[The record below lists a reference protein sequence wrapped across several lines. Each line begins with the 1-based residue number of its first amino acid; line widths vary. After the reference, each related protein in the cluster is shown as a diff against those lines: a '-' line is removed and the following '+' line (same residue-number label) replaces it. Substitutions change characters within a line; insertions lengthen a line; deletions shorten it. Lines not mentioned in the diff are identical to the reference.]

1 MYFYH
6 TMNDIYHLSSFK
18 SNMDKFKDYINDLNN
33 YIDKYLSFNDPKNLY
48 DPVKY
53 ILNNGG
59 KRLRSLFTLFISD
72 LFSGK
77 TDNALPAAASLEI
90 FHNFTLVHDDIMDNA
105 IIRRGNKTINDKW
118 NNNTAILSGDV
129 MLILSYKLLSNY
141 QDQTYIELSKE
152 LNNTARLVC
161 EGQQYDID
169 FATQNNVQIDDYFK
183 MIELKTAELIA
194 CSFKFGGIVS
204 EASETNIETLYK
216 IGKNLGI
223 AFQLED
229 DYLDTFGQSKYF
241 GKKIGG
247 DILEKKKTL
256 LYILSK
262 DHLEDKDK
270 ELFIDK
276 FNSTELGD
284 DEKIKTIKEY
294 YISSG
299 SKQDLE
305 DYIKKYY
312 DISINLINDLELEED
327 KKNVFK
333 EYCSSLINRVS

>member
-1 MYFYH
+1 
-6 TMNDIYHLSSFK
+6 
-18 SNMDKFKDYINDLNN
+18 MDKFKDYINDLNN

-229 DYLDTFGQSKYF
+229 DYLDAFGQSKDF

-270 ELFIDK
+270 ELFLDT
-276 FNSTELGD
+276 FNSSELGD
-284 DEKIKTIKEY
+284 DKKIKTIKEY

>member
-1 MYFYH
+1 
-6 TMNDIYHLSSFK
+6 MN
-18 SNMDKFKDYINDLNN
+18 KFNDYIKDLND
-33 YIDKYLSFNDPKNLY
+33 YIDKYLLSNYPSNLY

-53 ILNNGG
+53 VLQNGG
-59 KRLRSLFTLFISD
+59 KRVRPLFTLFISD
-72 LFSGK
+72 LFSEK
-77 TDNALPAAASLEI
+77 INNALPAAASLEI

-105 IIRRGNKTINDKW
+105 IIRRGAKTINDKW
-118 NNNTAILSGDV
+118 NNNTAILSGDI
-129 MLILSYKLLSNY
+129 MLILSYNLLSKY
-141 QDQTYIELSKE
+141 KDQTYIELSKE
-152 LNNTARLVC
+152 LNNTAILVF

-169 FATQNNVQIDDYFK
+169 FSTQNNIQIDDYFK

-204 EASETNIETLYK
+204 EASENNIQTLYK

-229 DYLDTFGQSKYF
+229 DYLDAFGQSKNF

-262 DHLEDKDK
+262 ENLEGDEE
-270 ELFIDK
+270 ELFLNTFNSSEISEEERIDK
-276 FNSTELGD
+276 
-284 DEKIKTIKEY
+284 IKNF

-299 SKQDLE
+299 SKRALE

-312 DISINLINDLELEED
+312 DISINLIDDLELEEN

>member
-1 MYFYH
+1 MH
-6 TMNDIYHLSSFK
+6 
-18 SNMDKFKDYINDLNN
+18 KFKDYTNHLND
-33 YIDKYLSFNDPKNLY
+33 YIDKYLSFNYPSNLY

-53 ILNNGG
+53 ILQNGG
-59 KRLRSLFTLFISD
+59 KRVRPLFTLFISD
-72 LFSGK
+72 LFSEK
-77 TDNALPAAASLEI
+77 IDNALAAAASLEI

-105 IIRRGNKTINDKW
+105 IIRRGAKTINDKW
-118 NNNTAILSGDV
+118 NNNTAILSGDI
-129 MLILSYKLLSNY
+129 MLILSYNLLSKY
-141 QDQTYIELSKE
+141 KDQTYIELSKE
-152 LNNTARLVC
+152 LNNTAILVF

-169 FATQNNVQIDDYFK
+169 FSTQNNVQIDDYFK

-204 EASETNIETLYK
+204 EASENNIQTLYK

-229 DYLDTFGQSKYF
+229 DYLDSFGQSKDF

-262 DHLEDKDK
+262 ENLEGEQK
-270 ELFIDK
+270 ELFLNT
-276 FNSTELGD
+276 FNSLEISKEERID
-284 DEKIKTIKEY
+284 KIKTF

-299 SKQDLE
+299 SKKILE
-305 DYIKKYY
+305 DYIKKYH
-312 DISINLINDLELEED
+312 DISINLINDLDLEKN
-327 KKNVFK
+327 KKSVLK
-333 EYCSSLINRVS
+333 DYCSSLINRVS

>member
-1 MYFYH
+1 MH
-6 TMNDIYHLSSFK
+6 
-18 SNMDKFKDYINDLNN
+18 KFKDYINHLND
-33 YIDKYLSFNDPKNLY
+33 YIDKYLSFNYPSNLY

-53 ILNNGG
+53 ILQNGG
-59 KRLRSLFTLFISD
+59 KRVRPLFTLFISD
-72 LFSGK
+72 LFSEK
-77 TDNALPAAASLEI
+77 IDNALAAAASLEI

-105 IIRRGNKTINDKW
+105 IIRRGAKTINDKW
-118 NNNTAILSGDV
+118 NNNTAILSGDI
-129 MLILSYKLLSNY
+129 MLILSYNLLSKY
-141 QDQTYIELSKE
+141 KDQTYIELSKE
-152 LNNTARLVC
+152 LNNTAILVF

-169 FATQNNVQIDDYFK
+169 FSTQNNVQIDDYFK

-204 EASETNIETLYK
+204 EASENNIQTLYK

-229 DYLDTFGQSKYF
+229 DYLDSFGQSKDF

-262 DHLEDKDK
+262 ENLEGEQK
-270 ELFIDK
+270 ELFLNT
-276 FNSTELGD
+276 FNSLEISK
-284 DEKIKTIKEY
+284 EERINKIKTF

-299 SKQDLE
+299 SKKILE
-305 DYIKKYY
+305 DYIKKYH
-312 DISINLINDLELEED
+312 DISINLINDLDLEKN
-327 KKNVFK
+327 KKSVLK
-333 EYCSSLINRVS
+333 DYCSSLINRVS

>member
-18 SNMDKFKDYINDLNN
+18 SNMDKFKDYIKDLNN
-33 YIDKYLSFNDPKNLY
+33 YLDKYLAFNDPKNLY

-72 LFSGK
+72 LFSEK
-77 TDNALPAAASLEI
+77 IDNALPAAASVEI

-105 IIRRGNKTINDKW
+105 MIRRGNKTINDKW

-141 QDQTYIELSKE
+141 QDQTYIKLSKE

-169 FATQNNVQIDDYFK
+169 FSTQENVQIDDYFK

-229 DYLDTFGQSKYF
+229 DYLDAFGQSKDF

-262 DHLEDKDK
+262 DHLKDKDK
-270 ELFIDK
+270 ELFLDT
-276 FNSTELGD
+276 FNSSELGE

-299 SKQDLE
+299 SKKDLE

-312 DISINLINDLELEED
+312 DISINLINDLELDED

>member
-1 MYFYH
+1 MG
-6 TMNDIYHLSSFK
+6 
-18 SNMDKFKDYINDLNN
+18 KFSDYIDNLND
-33 YIDKYLSFNDPKNLY
+33 YIDKNLSFSDPKNLY

-53 ILNNGG
+53 ILQNGG
-59 KRLRSLFTLFISD
+59 KRVRPLFTLFISD
-72 LFSGK
+72 LLSEK
-77 TDNALPAAASLEI
+77 IENALPAAASLEI

-118 NNNTAILSGDV
+118 NNNTAILSGDA
-129 MLILSYKLLSNY
+129 MLILSYNLLSKY
-141 QDQTYIELSKE
+141 KDQTYIKLSKE

-169 FATQNNVQIDDYFK
+169 FSIQDNVQIDGYLK

-204 EASETNIETLYK
+204 EASENNIQTLYK
-216 IGKNLGI
+216 IGKNMGM

-229 DYLDTFGQSKYF
+229 DYLDTFGESKDF

-247 DILEKKKTL
+247 DILERKKTL

-262 DHLEDKDK
+262 ENLKEKDK
-270 ELFIDK
+270 ELFIDI
-276 FNSTELGD
+276 FNSSDL
-284 DEKIKTIKEY
+284 DEDKKIKNIKAF

-299 SKQDLE
+299 SKTALE
-305 DYIKKYY
+305 DYIQKYY
-312 DISINLINDLELEED
+312 DISIKLINDLELEEN

>member
-1 MYFYH
+1 MGKF
-6 TMNDIYHLSSFK
+6 
-18 SNMDKFKDYINDLNN
+18 SNYIHDLNN
-33 YIDKYLSFNDPKNLY
+33 YIDKNLSFNDPNNLY

-53 ILNNGG
+53 ILQNGG
-59 KRLRSLFTLFISD
+59 KRVRPLFTLFISD

-77 TDNALPAAASLEI
+77 IDNALPAAASIEI

-105 IIRRGNKTINDKW
+105 IIRRGAKTINDKW
-118 NNNTAILSGDV
+118 NNNTAILSGDI
-129 MLILSYKLLSNY
+129 MLILSYNLLSKY
-141 QDQTYIELSKE
+141 KDQTYIELSKE
-152 LNNTARLVC
+152 LNNTAILVF

-169 FATQNNVQIDDYFK
+169 FSTQNNIQIDDYFK

-204 EASETNIETLYK
+204 EASENNIQTLYK

-229 DYLDTFGQSKYF
+229 DYLDAFGQSKNF

-262 DHLEDKDK
+262 ENLEGDEE
-270 ELFIDK
+270 ELFLNTFNSSEISEEERIDK
-276 FNSTELGD
+276 
-284 DEKIKTIKEY
+284 IKNF

-299 SKQDLE
+299 SKRALE

-312 DISINLINDLELEED
+312 DISINLIDDLELEEN
-327 KKNVFK
+327 KKTVFK
-333 EYCSSLINRVS
+333 EYCSSLINRGS

>member
-1 MYFYH
+1 MH
-6 TMNDIYHLSSFK
+6 
-18 SNMDKFKDYINDLNN
+18 KFKDYINHLND
-33 YIDKYLSFNDPKNLY
+33 YIDKYLSFNYPSNLY

-53 ILNNGG
+53 ILQNGG
-59 KRLRSLFTLFISD
+59 KRVRPLFTLFISD
-72 LFSGK
+72 LFSEK
-77 TDNALPAAASLEI
+77 IDNALPAAASLEI

-105 IIRRGNKTINDKW
+105 IIRRGAKTINDKW
-118 NNNTAILSGDV
+118 NNNTAILSGDI
-129 MLILSYKLLSNY
+129 MLILSYNLLSKY
-141 QDQTYIELSKE
+141 KDQTYIELSKE
-152 LNNTARLVC
+152 LNNTAILVF

-169 FATQNNVQIDDYFK
+169 FSTQNNVQIDDYFK

-204 EASETNIETLYK
+204 EASENNIQTLYK

-229 DYLDTFGQSKYF
+229 DYLDSFGQSKDF

-262 DHLEDKDK
+262 ENLEGEQK
-270 ELFIDK
+270 ELFLNT
-276 FNSTELGD
+276 FNSSEISKEERID
-284 DEKIKTIKEY
+284 KIKTF

-299 SKQDLE
+299 SKKILE
-305 DYIKKYY
+305 DYIKKYH
-312 DISINLINDLELEED
+312 DISINLINDLDLEKN
-327 KKNVFK
+327 KKSVLK
-333 EYCSSLINRVS
+333 DYCSSLINRVS

>member
-1 MYFYH
+1 
-6 TMNDIYHLSSFK
+6 MN
-18 SNMDKFKDYINDLNN
+18 KFNDYIKDLND
-33 YIDKYLSFNDPKNLY
+33 YIDKYLLSNYPSNLY

-53 ILNNGG
+53 VLQNGG
-59 KRLRSLFTLFISD
+59 KRVRPLFTLFISD
-72 LFSGK
+72 LFSEK
-77 TDNALPAAASLEI
+77 INNALPAAASLEI

-105 IIRRGNKTINDKW
+105 LIRRGTKTINDKW
-118 NNNTAILSGDV
+118 NNNTAILSGDI
-129 MLILSYKLLSNY
+129 MLILSYNLLSKY
-141 QDQTYIELSKE
+141 KDQTYIELSKE
-152 LNNTARLVC
+152 LNNTAILVF

-169 FATQNNVQIDDYFK
+169 FSTQNNVQIDDYFK

-204 EASETNIETLYK
+204 EASENNIQTLYK

-229 DYLDTFGQSKYF
+229 DYLDAFGQSKDF

-262 DHLEDKDK
+262 ENLEGDEE
-270 ELFIDK
+270 ELFLNTFNSSEISEEERIDK
-276 FNSTELGD
+276 
-284 DEKIKTIKEY
+284 IKNF

-299 SKQDLE
+299 SKRALE

-312 DISINLINDLELEED
+312 DISINLIDDLELEEN

-333 EYCSSLINRVS
+333 EYCSSLINRGS

>member
-1 MYFYH
+1 
-6 TMNDIYHLSSFK
+6 MNDIYHLSFFK

-229 DYLDTFGQSKYF
+229 DYLDAFGQSKDF

-270 ELFIDK
+270 ELFLDT
-276 FNSTELGD
+276 FNSSELGD
-284 DEKIKTIKEY
+284 DKKIKTIKEY
-294 YISSG
+294 YTSSG

>member
-1 MYFYH
+1 
-6 TMNDIYHLSSFK
+6 
-18 SNMDKFKDYINDLNN
+18 MDKFKDYIKDLNN
-33 YIDKYLSFNDPKNLY
+33 YLDKYLAFNDPKNLY

-72 LFSGK
+72 LFSEK
-77 TDNALPAAASLEI
+77 IDNALPAAASVEI

-105 IIRRGNKTINDKW
+105 MIRRGNKTINDKW

-141 QDQTYIELSKE
+141 QDQTYIKLSKE

-169 FATQNNVQIDDYFK
+169 FSTQENVQIDDYFK
-183 MIELKTAELIA
+183 MIELKTTELIA

-229 DYLDTFGQSKYF
+229 DYLDAFGQSKDF

-270 ELFIDK
+270 ELFLDT
-276 FNSTELGD
+276 FNSSELGE

-299 SKQDLE
+299 SKKDLE

-327 KKNVFK
+327 KKNVFMIKHLNFLAIKYHNKLKILLNYHK
-333 EYCSSLINRVS
+333 E

>member
-1 MYFYH
+1 
-6 TMNDIYHLSSFK
+6 
-18 SNMDKFKDYINDLNN
+18 MDKFNDYINDLNN
-33 YIDKYLSFNDPKNLY
+33 YIDKSLSFNDPNNLY

-53 ILNNGG
+53 ILQNGG
-59 KRLRSLFTLFISD
+59 KRVRSLFTLFISD

-77 TDNALPAAASLEI
+77 IDIALPAAASLEI

-105 IIRRGNKTINDKW
+105 IIRRGSKTINDKW
-118 NNNTAILSGDV
+118 NNNIAILSGDV
-129 MLILSYKLLSNY
+129 MLILSYNLLSKY

-169 FATQNNVQIDDYFK
+169 FATQKNVKIDDYFK

-204 EASETNIETLYK
+204 EASEKNINTLYK

-229 DYLDTFGQSKYF
+229 DYLDAFGDSKDF

-256 LYILSK
+256 LYILSIEN
-262 DHLEDKDK
+262 LEDKDN
-270 ELFIDK
+270 ELFIDIFYSSEIDEEDK
-276 FNSTELGD
+276 I
-284 DEKIKTIKEY
+284 EKIKSF

-299 SKQDLE
+299 SKKTLE
-305 DYIKKYY
+305 DYIEKYY
-312 DISINLINDLELEED
+312 HIAINLINDLELEEN
-327 KKNVFK
+327 KKNIFK

>member
-1 MYFYH
+1 
-6 TMNDIYHLSSFK
+6 MNDIYHLSFFK

-129 MLILSYKLLSNY
+129 MLILSYRLLSNY
-141 QDQTYIELSKE
+141 PDQTYIELSKE

-229 DYLDTFGQSKYF
+229 DYLDTFGQSKDF

-270 ELFIDK
+270 ELFLDT
-276 FNSTELGD
+276 FNSSELGD
-284 DEKIKTIKEY
+284 DKKIKTIKEY

>member
-1 MYFYH
+1 
-6 TMNDIYHLSSFK
+6 MN
-18 SNMDKFKDYINDLNN
+18 KFKDYINYLND
-33 YIDKYLSFNDPKNLY
+33 YIDKYLSFNYPSNLY

-53 ILNNGG
+53 ILQNGG
-59 KRLRSLFTLFISD
+59 KRVRPLFTLFISD
-72 LFSGK
+72 LFSEK
-77 TDNALPAAASLEI
+77 IDNALAAAASLEI

-105 IIRRGNKTINDKW
+105 IIRRGAKTINDKW
-118 NNNTAILSGDV
+118 NNNTAILSGDI
-129 MLILSYKLLSNY
+129 MLILSYNLLSKY
-141 QDQTYIELSKE
+141 KDQTYIELSKE
-152 LNNTARLVC
+152 LNNTAILVF

-169 FATQNNVQIDDYFK
+169 FSTQNNVQIDDYFK

-204 EASETNIETLYK
+204 EASENNIQTLYK

-229 DYLDTFGQSKYF
+229 DYLDSFGQSKDF

-262 DHLEDKDK
+262 ENLEGEQK
-270 ELFIDK
+270 ELFLNT
-276 FNSTELGD
+276 FNSLEISEEERID
-284 DEKIKTIKEY
+284 KIKTF

-299 SKQDLE
+299 SKKILE
-305 DYIKKYY
+305 DYIKKYH
-312 DISINLINDLELEED
+312 DISINLINDLDLEKN
-327 KKNVFK
+327 KKSVLK
-333 EYCSSLINRVS
+333 DYCSSLINRVS

>member
-1 MYFYH
+1 
-6 TMNDIYHLSSFK
+6 
-18 SNMDKFKDYINDLNN
+18 MDKFSNYIHDLNN
-33 YIDKYLSFNDPKNLY
+33 YIDKNLSFNDPNNLY

-53 ILNNGG
+53 ILQNGG
-59 KRLRSLFTLFISD
+59 KRVRPLFTLFISD

-77 TDNALPAAASLEI
+77 IDNALPAAASIEI

-105 IIRRGNKTINDKW
+105 IIRRGTNTINHKW

-129 MLILSYKLLSNY
+129 MLILSYNLLSNY
-141 QDQTYIELSKE
+141 KDQTYIQLSKE

-169 FATQNNVQIDDYFK
+169 FSNQKNVQLDEYFK

-204 EASETNIETLYK
+204 EASETNIQNLYK
-216 IGKNLGI
+216 IGKNMGI

-229 DYLDTFGQSKYF
+229 DYLDSFGESKDF

-262 DHLEDKDK
+262 ENLEGKDKD
-270 ELFIDK
+270 LFLDT
-276 FNSTELGD
+276 FNSSNLGE
-284 DEKIKTIKEY
+284 DEKIENIKQF
-294 YISSG
+294 YILSG
-299 SKQDLE
+299 SKKALE
-305 DYIKKYY
+305 DYIKKFY
-312 DISINLINDLELEED
+312 DIAIELINDLELEEN
-327 KKNVFK
+327 KKDTFK
-333 EYCSSLINRVS
+333 QYCYSLINRVS

>member
-1 MYFYH
+1 
-6 TMNDIYHLSSFK
+6 MN
-18 SNMDKFKDYINDLNN
+18 KFNDYIKDLND
-33 YIDKYLSFNDPKNLY
+33 YIDKYLLSTYPSNLY

-53 ILNNGG
+53 VLQNGG
-59 KRLRSLFTLFISD
+59 KRVRPLFTLFISD
-72 LFSGK
+72 LFSEK
-77 TDNALPAAASLEI
+77 INNALPAAASLEI

-105 IIRRGNKTINDKW
+105 LIRRGAKTINDKW
-118 NNNTAILSGDV
+118 NNNTAILSGDI
-129 MLILSYKLLSNY
+129 MLILSYNLLSKY
-141 QDQTYIELSKE
+141 KDQTYIELSKE
-152 LNNTARLVC
+152 LNNTAILVF

-169 FATQNNVQIDDYFK
+169 FSTQNNVQIDDYFK

-204 EASETNIETLYK
+204 EASENNIQTLYK

-229 DYLDTFGQSKYF
+229 DYLDAFGQSKDF

-262 DHLEDKDK
+262 ENLEGDEE
-270 ELFIDK
+270 ELFLNTFNFSDIDG
-276 FNSTELGD
+276 E
-284 DEKIKTIKEY
+284 EKIKKIKSF

-299 SKQDLE
+299 SKKALE

-312 DISINLINDLELEED
+312 DISINLIDDLELEEN

-333 EYCSSLINRVS
+333 EYCSSLINRGS

>member
-18 SNMDKFKDYINDLNN
+18 SNMDKFKDYIKDLNN
-33 YIDKYLSFNDPKNLY
+33 YLDKYLAFNDPKNLY

-72 LFSGK
+72 LFSEK
-77 TDNALPAAASLEI
+77 IDNALPAAASVEI

-229 DYLDTFGQSKYF
+229 DYLDAFGQSKDF

-270 ELFIDK
+270 ELFLDT
-276 FNSTELGD
+276 FNSSELGD
-284 DEKIKTIKEY
+284 DKKIKTIKEY
-294 YISSG
+294 YTSSG

>member
-1 MYFYH
+1 
-6 TMNDIYHLSSFK
+6 
-18 SNMDKFKDYINDLNN
+18 MDKFKDYINHLND
-33 YIDKYLSFNDPKNLY
+33 YIDKYLSFNYPSNLY

-53 ILNNGG
+53 ILQNGG
-59 KRLRSLFTLFISD
+59 KRVRPLFTLFISD
-72 LFSGK
+72 LFSEK
-77 TDNALPAAASLEI
+77 IDNALAAAASLEI

-105 IIRRGNKTINDKW
+105 IIRRGAKTINDKW
-118 NNNTAILSGDV
+118 NNNTAILSGDI
-129 MLILSYKLLSNY
+129 MLILSYNLLSKY
-141 QDQTYIELSKE
+141 KDQTYIELSKE
-152 LNNTARLVC
+152 LNNTAILVF

-169 FATQNNVQIDDYFK
+169 FSTQNNVQIDDYFK

-204 EASETNIETLYK
+204 EASENNIQTLYK

-229 DYLDTFGQSKYF
+229 DYLDSFGQSKDF

-262 DHLEDKDK
+262 ENLEGEQK
-270 ELFIDK
+270 ELFLNT
-276 FNSTELGD
+276 FNSLEISKEERID
-284 DEKIKTIKEY
+284 KIKTF

-299 SKQDLE
+299 SKKILE
-305 DYIKKYY
+305 DYIKKYH
-312 DISINLINDLELEED
+312 DISINLINDLDLEKN
-327 KKNVFK
+327 KKSVLK
-333 EYCSSLINRVS
+333 DYCSSLINRVS

>member
-1 MYFYH
+1 
-6 TMNDIYHLSSFK
+6 MNDIYHLSFFK

-229 DYLDTFGQSKYF
+229 DYLDAFGQSKDF

-270 ELFIDK
+270 ELFLDT
-276 FNSTELGD
+276 FNSSELGD
-284 DEKIKTIKEY
+284 DKKIKTIKEY

>member
-1 MYFYH
+1 MG
-6 TMNDIYHLSSFK
+6 
-18 SNMDKFKDYINDLNN
+18 KFKNYINHLNE
-33 YIDKYLSFNDPKNLY
+33 YIDKNLSFDDPKNLY

-53 ILNNGG
+53 ILQNGG
-59 KRLRSLFTLFISD
+59 KRVRPLFTLFISD
-72 LFSGK
+72 LFSEK
-77 TDNALPAAASLEI
+77 IDNALAAAASLEI

-105 IIRRGNKTINDKW
+105 IIRRGAKTINDKW
-118 NNNTAILSGDV
+118 NNNTAILSGDI
-129 MLILSYKLLSNY
+129 MLILSYNLLSKY
-141 QDQTYIELSKE
+141 KDQTYIELSKE
-152 LNNTARLVC
+152 LNNTAILVF

-169 FATQNNVQIDDYFK
+169 FSTQNNVQIDDYFK

-204 EASETNIETLYK
+204 EASENNIQTLYK

-229 DYLDTFGQSKYF
+229 DYLDSFGQSKDF

-262 DHLEDKDK
+262 ENLEGEQK
-270 ELFIDK
+270 ELFLNT
-276 FNSTELGD
+276 FNSLEISKEERID
-284 DEKIKTIKEY
+284 KIKTF

-299 SKQDLE
+299 SKKILE
-305 DYIKKYY
+305 DYIKKYH
-312 DISINLINDLELEED
+312 DISINLINDLDLEKN
-327 KKNVFK
+327 KKSVLK
-333 EYCSSLINRVS
+333 DYCSSLINRVS

>member
-1 MYFYH
+1 
-6 TMNDIYHLSSFK
+6 MN
-18 SNMDKFKDYINDLNN
+18 KFNDYIKDLND
-33 YIDKYLSFNDPKNLY
+33 YIDKYLLSNYSSNLY

-53 ILNNGG
+53 VLQNGG
-59 KRLRSLFTLFISD
+59 KRVRPLFTLFISD
-72 LFSGK
+72 LFSEK
-77 TDNALPAAASLEI
+77 INNALPAAASLEI

-105 IIRRGNKTINDKW
+105 LIRRGAKTINDKW
-118 NNNTAILSGDV
+118 NNNTAILSGDI
-129 MLILSYKLLSNY
+129 MLILSYNLLSKY
-141 QDQTYIELSKE
+141 KDQTYIELSKE
-152 LNNTARLVC
+152 LNNTAILVF

-169 FATQNNVQIDDYFK
+169 FSTQNNIQIDDYFK

-204 EASETNIETLYK
+204 EASENNIQTLYK

-229 DYLDTFGQSKYF
+229 DYLDAFGQSKDF

-262 DHLEDKDK
+262 ENLEGDEE
-270 ELFIDK
+270 ELFLNTFNSSEISEEERIDK
-276 FNSTELGD
+276 
-284 DEKIKTIKEY
+284 IKNF

-299 SKQDLE
+299 SKRALE

-312 DISINLINDLELEED
+312 DISINLIDDLELEEN

-333 EYCSSLINRVS
+333 EYCSSLINRGS

>member
-1 MYFYH
+1 
-6 TMNDIYHLSSFK
+6 MN
-18 SNMDKFKDYINDLNN
+18 KFNDYIKDLND
-33 YIDKYLSFNDPKNLY
+33 YIDKYLLSNYPSNLY

-53 ILNNGG
+53 VLQNGG
-59 KRLRSLFTLFISD
+59 KRVRPLFTLFISD
-72 LFSGK
+72 LFSEK
-77 TDNALPAAASLEI
+77 INNALPAAASLEI

-105 IIRRGNKTINDKW
+105 IIRRGAKTINDKW
-118 NNNTAILSGDV
+118 NNNTAILSGDI
-129 MLILSYKLLSNY
+129 MLILSYNLLSKY
-141 QDQTYIELSKE
+141 KDQTYIELSKE
-152 LNNTARLVC
+152 LNNTAILVF

-169 FATQNNVQIDDYFK
+169 FSTQNNIQIDDYFK

-204 EASETNIETLYK
+204 EASENNIQTLYK

-229 DYLDTFGQSKYF
+229 DYLDAFGQSKDF

-262 DHLEDKDK
+262 ENLEGDEE
-270 ELFIDK
+270 ELFLNTFNFSDIDG
-276 FNSTELGD
+276 E
-284 DEKIKTIKEY
+284 EKIKKIKSF

-299 SKQDLE
+299 SKKALE

-312 DISINLINDLELEED
+312 DISINLIDDLELEEN

-333 EYCSSLINRVS
+333 EYCSSLINRGS

>member
-1 MYFYH
+1 
-6 TMNDIYHLSSFK
+6 
-18 SNMDKFKDYINDLNN
+18 
-33 YIDKYLSFNDPKNLY
+33 
-48 DPVKY
+48 
-53 ILNNGG
+53 
-59 KRLRSLFTLFISD
+59 
-72 LFSGK
+72 
-77 TDNALPAAASLEI
+77 
-90 FHNFTLVHDDIMDNA
+90 
-105 IIRRGNKTINDKW
+105 
-118 NNNTAILSGDV
+118 
-129 MLILSYKLLSNY
+129 LSYNLLSKY
-141 QDQTYIELSKE
+141 KDQTYIELSKE
-152 LNNTARLVC
+152 LNNTAILVF

-169 FATQNNVQIDDYFK
+169 FSTQNNVQIDDYFK

-204 EASETNIETLYK
+204 EASENNIQTLYK

-229 DYLDTFGQSKYF
+229 DYLDAFGQSKDF

-262 DHLEDKDK
+262 ENLEGDEE
-270 ELFIDK
+270 ELFLNTFNFSDIDG
-276 FNSTELGD
+276 E
-284 DEKIKTIKEY
+284 EKIKKIKSF

-299 SKQDLE
+299 SKKALE

-312 DISINLINDLELEED
+312 DISINLIDDLELEEN

-333 EYCSSLINRVS
+333 EYCSSLINRGS

>member
-1 MYFYH
+1 
-6 TMNDIYHLSSFK
+6 MN
-18 SNMDKFKDYINDLNN
+18 KFNDYIKDLND
-33 YIDKYLSFNDPKNLY
+33 YIDKYLLSNYPSNLY

-53 ILNNGG
+53 VLQNGG
-59 KRLRSLFTLFISD
+59 KRVRPLFTLFISD

-77 TDNALPAAASLEI
+77 IDNALPAAASIEI

-105 IIRRGNKTINDKW
+105 IIRRGAKTINDKW
-118 NNNTAILSGDV
+118 NNNTAILSGDI
-129 MLILSYKLLSNY
+129 MLILSYNLLSKY
-141 QDQTYIELSKE
+141 KDQTYIELSKE
-152 LNNTARLVC
+152 LNNTAILVF

-169 FATQNNVQIDDYFK
+169 FSTQNNVQIDDYFK

-204 EASETNIETLYK
+204 EASENNIQTLYK

-229 DYLDTFGQSKYF
+229 DYLDAFGQSKNF

-262 DHLEDKDK
+262 ENLEGDEE
-270 ELFIDK
+270 ELFLNTFNFSDIDG
-276 FNSTELGD
+276 E
-284 DEKIKTIKEY
+284 EKIKKIKSF

-299 SKQDLE
+299 SKKALE

-312 DISINLINDLELEED
+312 DISINLIYDLELEEN

-333 EYCSSLINRVS
+333 EYCSSLINRGS

>member
-1 MYFYH
+1 
-6 TMNDIYHLSSFK
+6 MNDIYHLSSFK

-33 YIDKYLSFNDPKNLY
+33 YIDKYLLFNDPKNLY

-72 LFSGK
+72 LLSGK
-77 TDNALPAAASLEI
+77 TDNAIPAAASLEI

-141 QDQTYIELSKE
+141 PDQTYIELSKE

-229 DYLDTFGQSKYF
+229 DYLDTFGQSKDF

-270 ELFIDK
+270 ELFLDT
-276 FNSTELGD
+276 FNSSELGE
-284 DEKIKTIKEY
+284 DEKIKTIREY

-299 SKQDLE
+299 SKKDLE
-305 DYIKKYY
+305 DYIRKYY

>member
-1 MYFYH
+1 
-6 TMNDIYHLSSFK
+6 MN
-18 SNMDKFKDYINDLNN
+18 KFNDYIKDLND
-33 YIDKYLSFNDPKNLY
+33 YIDKYLLSNYSSNLY

-53 ILNNGG
+53 VLQNGG
-59 KRLRSLFTLFISD
+59 KRVRPLFTLFISD
-72 LFSGK
+72 LFSEK
-77 TDNALPAAASLEI
+77 INNALPAAASLEI

-105 IIRRGNKTINDKW
+105 IIRRGAKTINDKW
-118 NNNTAILSGDV
+118 NNNTAILSGDI
-129 MLILSYKLLSNY
+129 MLILSYNLLSKY
-141 QDQTYIELSKE
+141 KDQTYIELSKE
-152 LNNTARLVC
+152 LNNTAILVF

-169 FATQNNVQIDDYFK
+169 FSTQNNVQIDDYFK

-204 EASETNIETLYK
+204 EASENNIQTLYK

-229 DYLDTFGQSKYF
+229 DYLDAFGQSKNF

-262 DHLEDKDK
+262 ENLEGDEE
-270 ELFIDK
+270 ELFLNTFNFSDIDG
-276 FNSTELGD
+276 E
-284 DEKIKTIKEY
+284 EKIKKIKSF

-299 SKQDLE
+299 SKKALE

-312 DISINLINDLELEED
+312 DISINLIDDLELEEN

-333 EYCSSLINRVS
+333 EYCSSLINRGS

>member
-1 MYFYH
+1 
-6 TMNDIYHLSSFK
+6 MNDIYHLSFFK

-77 TDNALPAAASLEI
+77 TDNALPAAASLEM

-229 DYLDTFGQSKYF
+229 DYLDAFGQSKDF

-270 ELFIDK
+270 ELFLDT
-276 FNSTELGD
+276 FNSSELGD
-284 DEKIKTIKEY
+284 DKKIKTIKEY
-294 YISSG
+294 YTSSG

>member
-18 SNMDKFKDYINDLNN
+18 SNMDKFKDYIKDLNN
-33 YIDKYLSFNDPKNLY
+33 YLDKYLAFNDPKNLY

-105 IIRRGNKTINDKW
+105 MIRRGNKTINDKW

-141 QDQTYIELSKE
+141 QDQTYIKLSKE

-169 FATQNNVQIDDYFK
+169 FATQENVQIDDYFK

-229 DYLDTFGQSKYF
+229 DYLDAFGQSKDF

-270 ELFIDK
+270 ELFLDT
-276 FNSTELGD
+276 FNSSELGE

-299 SKQDLE
+299 SKKDLE

>member
-1 MYFYH
+1 
-6 TMNDIYHLSSFK
+6 MN
-18 SNMDKFKDYINDLNN
+18 KFNDYIKDLND
-33 YIDKYLSFNDPKNLY
+33 YIDKYLLSNYSSNLY

-53 ILNNGG
+53 VLQNGG
-59 KRLRSLFTLFISD
+59 KRVRPLFTLFISD
-72 LFSGK
+72 LFSEK
-77 TDNALPAAASLEI
+77 INNALPAAASLEI

-105 IIRRGNKTINDKW
+105 LIRRGAKTINDKW
-118 NNNTAILSGDV
+118 NNNTAILSGDI
-129 MLILSYKLLSNY
+129 MLILSYNLLSKY
-141 QDQTYIELSKE
+141 KDQTYIELSKE
-152 LNNTARLVC
+152 LNNTAILVF

-169 FATQNNVQIDDYFK
+169 FSTQNNVQIDDYFK

-204 EASETNIETLYK
+204 EASENNIQTLYK

-229 DYLDTFGQSKYF
+229 DYLDAFGQSKDF

-262 DHLEDKDK
+262 ENLEGDEE
-270 ELFIDK
+270 ELFLNTFNFSDIDG
-276 FNSTELGD
+276 E
-284 DEKIKTIKEY
+284 EKIKKIKSF

-299 SKQDLE
+299 SKKALE

-312 DISINLINDLELEED
+312 DISINLIDDLELEEN

-333 EYCSSLINRVS
+333 EYCSSLINRGS

>member
-1 MYFYH
+1 
-6 TMNDIYHLSSFK
+6 
-18 SNMDKFKDYINDLNN
+18 MDKFNDYINDLNN
-33 YIDKYLSFNDPKNLY
+33 YIDKNLSFNDPNSLY

-53 ILNNGG
+53 ILQNGG
-59 KRLRSLFTLFISD
+59 KRVRPLFTLFISD
-72 LFSGK
+72 LFSEK
-77 TDNALPAAASLEI
+77 IEIALPAAASLEI

-105 IIRRGNKTINDKW
+105 IIRRGSKTINDKW

-129 MLILSYKLLSNY
+129 MLILSYNLLNKY
-141 QDQTYIELSKE
+141 QDQTYIKLSKE

-169 FATQNNVQIDDYFK
+169 FATKKNVKIDDYFK

-204 EASETNIETLYK
+204 EASEKNINTLYT

-229 DYLDTFGQSKYF
+229 DYLDAFGDSKDF

-256 LYILSK
+256 LYILSIEN
-262 DHLEDKDK
+262 LEEKDK
-270 ELFIDK
+270 ELFIDI
-276 FNSTELGD
+276 FNSSEID
-284 DEKIKTIKEY
+284 KDEKIKKIKSF

-299 SKQDLE
+299 SKKGLE

-312 DISINLINDLELEED
+312 EISIALIDDLELEEN
-327 KKNVFK
+327 KKNIFR

>member
-1 MYFYH
+1 
-6 TMNDIYHLSSFK
+6 
-18 SNMDKFKDYINDLNN
+18 
-33 YIDKYLSFNDPKNLY
+33 
-48 DPVKY
+48 
-53 ILNNGG
+53 
-59 KRLRSLFTLFISD
+59 
-72 LFSGK
+72 
-77 TDNALPAAASLEI
+77 
-90 FHNFTLVHDDIMDNA
+90 MDNA

-118 NNNTAILSGDV
+118 NNNTAILSGDA
-129 MLILSYKLLSNY
+129 MLILSYNLLSKY
-141 QDQTYIELSKE
+141 KDQTYIKLSKE

-169 FATQNNVQIDDYFK
+169 FSTQNNIQIDGYLK

-204 EASETNIETLYK
+204 EASENNIQTLYK
-216 IGKNLGI
+216 IGKNMGM

-229 DYLDTFGQSKYF
+229 DYLDTFGESKDF

-247 DILEKKKTL
+247 DILERKKTL

-262 DHLEDKDK
+262 ENLKEKDK
-270 ELFIDK
+270 ELFIDI
-276 FNSTELGD
+276 FNSSNL
-284 DEKIKTIKEY
+284 DEDKKIKNIKAF

-299 SKQDLE
+299 SKTALE

-312 DISINLINDLELEED
+312 DISINLINDLELEEN